1 MDNDSTLTYILAIF
15 YCHGSHYI
23 TVIRRMRE
31 HHYFQKP
38 LLIMM
43 ILARFS
49 RVLDVDDPGSPI
61 TPNRLM
67 INEI

>member
-1 MDNDSTLTYILAIF
+1 
-15 YCHGSHYI
+15 
-23 TVIRRMRE
+23 MRE